1 MLLMGIFGYSKNTG
15 FMAGLTVAQISEFS
29 LILIALGVRVGHISS
44 EILSFVTIIGL
55 ITIAGSTYMIM
66 YSEKIYP
73 YLSKYLSVFERKN
86 KKQEKDVEQ
95 EYEYVLFGENRI
107 GFSIMKSF
115 IHSKKKYII
124 IDFNPERVR
133 RLKCQGVKCF
143 YGDVSNLDFIDNLK
157 IEKAKM
163 IVSTIPEKEINFMIL
178 KKIRQKNKESIVIV
192 TARQIGEAFELYNSG
207 ADYVIL
213 PHFLGGQHT
222 SELIERIQ
230 TDKKEYAKEKAKQIK
245 ELKER
250 LAEGQKHPE
259 IERD

>member
-1 MLLMGIFGYSKNTG
+1 
-15 FMAGLTVAQISEFS
+15 
-29 LILIALGVRVGHISS
+29 
-44 EILSFVTIIGL
+44 
-55 ITIAGSTYMIM
+55 
-66 YSEKIYP
+66 
-73 YLSKYLSVFERKN
+73 
-86 KKQEKDVEQ
+86 
-95 EYEYVLFGENRI
+95 
-107 GFSIMKSF
+107 
-115 IHSKKKYII
+115 
-124 IDFNPERVR
+124 
-133 RLKCQGVKCF
+133 
-143 YGDVSNLDFIDNLK
+143 
-157 IEKAKM
+157 
-163 IVSTIPEKEINFMIL
+163 MIL